1 MGQIRNL
8 SDSIR
13 LDLDLPPESGSAMLE
28 IKNAGYEI
36 SGSTIL
42 RGINL
47 RVERGEVLAIVGPNG
62 AGKTTLLR
70 LLSSDLHPTSGEI
83 LLDGIGVQHYSTRK
97 LALKRAVMAQN
108 AQITFEFTAYEV
120 AMMGRFPHGGSH
132 EDEQIVLDAL
142 HRTESDHL
150 RERLYPTLS
159 GGEQARVT
167 LSRVLAQQTP
177 LLLLD
182 EPTAALDL
190 RHQQIVM
197 RITRELAAA
206 GAAVVLILHD
216 LNLAAT
222 HADRIGM
229 LHKGELYAE
238 GKPKDVFTEASIE
251 AVFNLPVYVMPHPN
265 APNGDCPLIIPLEPE
280 NDSTHETS

>member
-28 IKNAGYEI
+28 IKNTGYEI

-70 LLSSDLHPTSGEI
+70 LLSSDLRPTSGDI
-83 LLDGIGVQHYSTRK
+83 LLDGIGVQHYPARK

-108 AQITFEFTAYEV
+108 AQITFEFTVYEV

-142 HRTESDHL
+142 QRTESDHL

-167 LSRVLAQQTP
+167 LARVLAQRTP

-182 EPTAALDL
+182 EPTSALDL

-197 RITRELAAA
+197 RIARDLAAN
-206 GAAVVLILHD
+206 GAAVILILHD

-222 HADRIGM
+222 HADRVGM
-229 LHKGELYAE
+229 LHQGALYAE
-238 GKPKDVFTEASIE
+238 GKPHDVLTAENIE
-251 AVFNLPVYVMPHPN
+251 AVFNLPVHVMPHPN
-265 APNGDCPLIIPLEPE
+265 APNGDCPLIVPLEP
-280 NDSTHETS
+280 NH